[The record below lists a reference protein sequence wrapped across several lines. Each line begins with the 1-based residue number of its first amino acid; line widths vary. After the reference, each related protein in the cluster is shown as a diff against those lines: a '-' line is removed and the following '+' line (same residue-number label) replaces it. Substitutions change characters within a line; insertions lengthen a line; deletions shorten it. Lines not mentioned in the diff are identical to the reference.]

1 MIATILDLSHLSLL
15 LRDGS
20 PEAGEDLAQREARVP
35 VELGRLPPRHGG
47 GNRGV
52 FASITKPIPSLSVV
66 STHSLLIFILSFRVL
81 TLFHI

>member
-35 VELGRLPPRHGG
+35 VELGRLPPRHDGG
-47 GNRGV
+47 GGKHD
-52 FASITKPIPSLSVV
+52 AGLSITKSIPSLSLF
-66 STHSLLIFILSFRVL
+66 THSTLLLSF
-81 TLFHI
+81 